1 MEQYLSGKISA
12 RARLIFEQSGSTP
25 GNDEANWLRAESEI
39 LRFGFEV
46 LQSATWITLVAS
58 ILDTSGRDLQ
68 IVVRPKR
75 VIVRANG
82 SDDEQNSAEAAE
94 PRQREIFLAANLPVE
109 VDPVSAAG
117 SFREH
122 TLRVMVRKRRPENLT
137 AGSETASN

>member
-1 MEQYLSGKISA
+1 MEQELSGKISA

-39 LRFGFEV
+39 LRSGFEV

-68 IVVRPKR
+68 TVVRPKR

-82 SDDEQNSAEAAE
+82 SDDEQNSAEAVE

-109 VDPVSAAG
+109 VDPVSAAA

-137 AGSETASN
+137 AGSESASN